1 MVLSIC
7 FIIYRRKRG
16 TKFEYV
22 ICVFRLCSDV
32 LGDLFQFATRRQL
45 SSLEP
50 IGRQFHNVI
59 VSRFTK
65 KPFLSLSTRIIFSE
79 PVQCEGWN
87 YRSPDFP
94 QILSEPGV
102 LAPLENITDD
112 SKV

>member
-22 ICVFRLCSDV
+22 ICAFRLCSDV
-32 LGDLFQFATRRQL
+32 LCDLFQFATRRQL
-45 SSLEP
+45 SSLERV
-50 IGRQFHNVI
+50 GQRFHYVI
-59 VSRFTK
+59 ANRFAE

-79 PVQCEGWN
+79 PFQCEGWN
-87 YRSPDFP
+87 YRSPDF
-94 QILSEPGV
+94 LSDPGV
-102 LAPLENITDD
+102 PAPRENITDD